1 MASAF
6 VHIVG
11 NLTRDPETKAVL
23 DTSVTSLSIAVNRKY
38 KEKES
43 VSFIDCKAW
52 GKTGEIIAQYL
63 RKGNGISVRGDL
75 VQENWEAKDGT
86 KRSKLVVNVTAFDF
100 LPKGGDNHDD
110 DHASESRAKAAA
122 VIPNALGSMDPLKDA
137 DIPF

>member
-75 VQENWEAKDGT
+75 VQENWEDKQGN

-100 LPKGGDNHDD
+100 LPKGGDNQSHGEPRTCRRGGAWGDW
-110 DHASESRAKAAA
+110 RR
-122 VIPNALGSMDPLKDA
+122 
-137 DIPF
+137 

>member
-11 NLTRDPETKAVL
+11 NLTRDPETKPVL

-75 VQENWEAKDGT
+75 VQENWEDKQGN

-100 LPKGGDNHDD
+100 LPKGGDNQSHV
-110 DHASESRAKAAA
+110 AESRERAAEEVPGA
-122 VIPNALGSMDPLKDA
+122 IGDA